1 MRRSTFLFM
10 APALLFMAGCD
21 LEDFGSSDRFT
32 ADFHYGPY
40 KSVSRLSVDNFN
52 GSVEIM
58 GTDQDA
64 VEVSGTKYAG
74 SQDLLNLIK
83 VDVVQTG
90 DTIHIRTVRPSERHG
105 NMGAKYVIRVPRK
118 IELERITSS
127 NGGIRVNDTEGP
139 VRLRTS
145 NGGVH
150 ANNLKGTLDVQ
161 TSNGGIEVEDL
172 QGAAVLKTSNGRVQ
186 AEGIHGA
193 LEAQT
198 SNGGIRA
205 HLAKA
210 EPGHTVRLETSNGGI
225 DLTMDQT
232 NQNDVYASTNNAG
245 ITVHMP
251 ASIAARVR
259 AHTSN
264 GSISSDF
271 DVQVQGQIS
280 KHSLEGTIGSGG
292 PVLDLSTSNGSV
304 HLEKLSAGN

>member
-1 MRRSTFLFM
+1 
-10 APALLFMAGCD
+10 MAGCD
-21 LEDFGSSDRFT
+21 LEDFGSSDRYT

-52 GSVEIM
+52 GSVEITGSEQ
-58 GTDQDA
+58 GTVD
-64 VEVSGTKYAG
+64 VSGTKYAG

-83 VDVVQTG
+83 IDVVQTG
-90 DTIHIRTVRPSERHG
+90 DSIHIRTVRPSDRHG
-105 NMGAKYVIRVPRK
+105 NIGAKYIIRVPRK

-127 NGGIRVNDTEGP
+127 NGGIRVNDTDGP
-139 VRLRTS
+139 ARLRTS

-150 ANNLKGTLDVQ
+150 ADNLKGNLDIQ
-161 TSNGGIEVEDL
+161 TSNGGIEVQGLD
-172 QGAAVLKTSNGRVQ
+172 GAAVLKTSNGRVQ
-186 AEGIHGA
+186 AEGVHGA

-198 SNGGIRA
+198 SNGGIRV

-210 EPGHTVRLETSNGGI
+210 EPGRSVRLDTSNGSI

-280 KHSLEGTIGSGG
+280 KHSLEGNIGSGG
-292 PVLDLSTSNGSV
+292 PLIDLSTSNGSI
-304 HLEKLSAGN
+304 HLEKL